1 MVEGRSVFVF
11 IITELYRGKERGG
24 FLISFCIFVLIIV
37 LYRGKERG
45 GGQDAVTSAPNP
57 QWHTPTH

>member
-24 FLISFCIFVLIIV
+24 FLISFCIFVFLAVQDSSIGDIV
-37 LYRGKERG
+37 SDSVS
-45 GGQDAVTSAPNP
+45 QSDF
-57 QWHTPTH
+57 